1 MVKKGVS
8 EYEKKRTQHRTKKA
22 DKDLNII
29 IYATLIPLII
39 YLIFGNDIMNFAKTS
54 EMNIWL
60 RFIPAMLIQF
70 SLAGL
75 GSLIVICYRREELE
89 EYGLV
94 KNNFFKTIILSL
106 VVCIPSMIFLLVNN
120 EINSYLPLKGCFFT
134 SLFLNSN
141 YPTNILG
148 YILIA
153 FVWGIVEGFNYV
165 VISKKINERYISKNK
180 WLNYGAIVCG
190 IVCVLIHGMVGFDL
204 YTIFEA
210 LTTFIIIYGMLIVKE
225 KTNNAWVCI
234 FIFLFFWNAIE

>member
-225 KTNNAWVCI
+225 KTNNAWGCI
-234 FIFLFFWNAIE
+234 FIFLFFWNAI

>member
-1 MVKKGVS
+1 MKKKELS
-8 EYEKKRTQHRTKKA
+8 IEQKKA

-60 RFIPAMLIQF
+60 RFIPVMLVQF

-75 GSLIVICYRREELE
+75 GSLIVICYRKEELK

-120 EINSYLPLKGCFFT
+120 EINSYLPLKGCLLT

-190 IVCVLIHGMVGFDL
+190 IACVLIHGMVGFDL

-225 KTNNAWVCI
+225 KTNNAWGCI
-234 FIFLFFWNAIE
+234 FIFLFFWNAI

>member
-8 EYEKKRTQHRTKKA
+8 EYEKKRTQYRTKKA

-60 RFIPAMLIQF
+60 RFIPVMLIQF

-75 GSLIVICYRREELE
+75 GSLIVICYRKEELK

-106 VVCIPSMIFLLVNN
+106 VVCIPSIIFMLMNN

-134 SLFLNSN
+134 NLFLNSN

-225 KTNNAWVCI
+225 KTNNAWGCI
-234 FIFLFFWNAIE
+234 FIFLFFWNAI

>member
-1 MVKKGVS
+1 MKKKELS
-8 EYEKKRTQHRTKKA
+8 IEQKKA

-39 YLIFGNDIMNFAKTS
+39 YLVFGNDIMNFAKTS

-60 RFIPAMLIQF
+60 RFIPVMLVQF

-75 GSLIVICYRREELE
+75 GSLIVICYRKEKLK

-134 SLFLNSN
+134 SLILNSN

-225 KTNNAWVCI
+225 KTNNAWGCI
-234 FIFLFFWNAIE
+234 FIFLFFWNAI

>member
-1 MVKKGVS
+1 
-8 EYEKKRTQHRTKKA
+8 
-22 DKDLNII
+22 
-29 IYATLIPLII
+29 
-39 YLIFGNDIMNFAKTS
+39 
-54 EMNIWL
+54 
-60 RFIPAMLIQF
+60 
-70 SLAGL
+70 
-75 GSLIVICYRREELE
+75 
-89 EYGLV
+89 
-94 KNNFFKTIILSL
+94 
-106 VVCIPSMIFLLVNN
+106 MIFLLVNN

-190 IVCVLIHGMVGFDL
+190 IVCVLIHGMVGLDL

-225 KTNNAWVCI
+225 KTNNAWGCI
-234 FIFLFFWNAIE
+234 FIFLFFWNAI

>member
-1 MVKKGVS
+1 MKKKELS
-8 EYEKKRTQHRTKKA
+8 IEQKKA

-60 RFIPAMLIQF
+60 RFIPVMLVQF

-75 GSLIVICYRREELE
+75 GSLIVICYRKEELK

-94 KNNFFKTIILSL
+94 KNNFFKTII
-106 VVCIPSMIFLLVNN
+106 
-120 EINSYLPLKGCFFT
+120 LKGCFFT

-225 KTNNAWVCI
+225 KTNNAWGCI
-234 FIFLFFWNAIE
+234 FIFLFFWNAI

>member
-1 MVKKGVS
+1 MRKNELSIEQKN
-8 EYEKKRTQHRTKKA
+8 A
-22 DKDLNII
+22 DKDLKII
-29 IYATLIPLII
+29 IYTTLIPLIV
-39 YLIFGNDIMNFAKTS
+39 YLIFGDDIMSFAKTS

-60 RFIPAMLIQF
+60 RFIPVMLIQF
-70 SLAGL
+70 GLAGL
-75 GSLIVICYRREELE
+75 GSLIVICYRKERLK

-94 KNNFFKTIILSL
+94 KNNFFKTILLSL
-106 VVCIPSMIFLLVNN
+106 AVCIPSMIFMLVNN
-120 EINSYLPLKGCFFT
+120 EINSYFPLKGCFFT
-134 SLFLNSN
+134 SLFLNSSC
-141 YPTNILG
+141 PTNILG

-190 IVCVLIHGMVGFDL
+190 IVCILIHGMVGFDL

-225 KTNNAWVCI
+225 KTKNSWGCI
-234 FIFLFFWNAIE
+234 FIFLFFWNAI

>member
-1 MVKKGVS
+1 MSHENLLSV
-8 EYEKKRTQHRTKKA
+8 
-22 DKDLNII
+22 
-29 IYATLIPLII
+29 
-39 YLIFGNDIMNFAKTS
+39 MAK
-54 EMNIWL
+54 W
-60 RFIPAMLIQF
+60 PK
-70 SLAGL
+70 
-75 GSLIVICYRREELE
+75 
-89 EYGLV
+89 V
-94 KNNFFKTIILSL
+94 KNASL
-106 VVCIPSMIFLLVNN
+106 GVAATQLGFPRPASSKVLVLFLFDVLA
-120 EINSYLPLKGCFFT
+120 NSI

-190 IVCVLIHGMVGFDL
+190 IACVLIHGMVGFDL

-225 KTNNAWVCI
+225 KTNNAWGCI
-234 FIFLFFWNAIE
+234 FIFLFFWNAI

>member
-1 MVKKGVS
+1 MKKKELS
-8 EYEKKRTQHRTKKA
+8 IEQKKA

-60 RFIPAMLIQF
+60 RFIPVMLVQF

-75 GSLIVICYRREELE
+75 GSLIVICYRKEELK

-120 EINSYLPLKGCFFT
+120 EINSYLPLKGFFFT

-225 KTNNAWVCI
+225 KTNNAWGCI
-234 FIFLFFWNAIE
+234 FIFLFFWNAI

>member
-8 EYEKKRTQHRTKKA
+8 EYEKKRTEHRTKKA

-225 KTNNAWVCI
+225 KTNNAWGCI
-234 FIFLFFWNAIE
+234 FIFLFFWNAI

>member
-39 YLIFGNDIMNFAKTS
+39 YLIFGNDIMKFAKTS

-225 KTNNAWVCI
+225 KTNNAWGCI
-234 FIFLFFWNAIE
+234 FIFLFFWNAI

>member
-1 MVKKGVS
+1 MKKKELS
-8 EYEKKRTQHRTKKA
+8 IEQKKA

-60 RFIPAMLIQF
+60 RFIPVMLVQF

-75 GSLIVICYRREELE
+75 GSLIVICYRKEELK

-120 EINSYLPLKGCFFT
+120 EINSYLPLKGCFFI

-190 IVCVLIHGMVGFDL
+190 IACVLIHGMVGFDL

-225 KTNNAWVCI
+225 KTNNAWGCI
-234 FIFLFFWNAIE
+234 FIFLFFWNAI